1 MQDSLSTCKQKE
13 ESSVFAALFLLF
25 GIRSSYIGGLRGRGA
40 CCLCDLT
47 YVSIWGFDL
56 LNSAQHEEEAEY
68 ANDENST
75 RDQEIGGKASTISH
89 ETCDDRGN
97 NAGHVTQ
104 KVHNTTDRPDS
115 SCRRNE

>member
-13 ESSVFAALFLLF
+13 QGSVFAALFLLS
-25 GIRSSYIGGLRGRGA
+25 GIRPDNIGGLRGRGA

-47 YVSIWGFDL
+47 YISKWSFDL

-75 RDQEIGGKASTISH
+75 RDQEICGKASTISH
-89 ETCDDRGN
+89 EACDDRGN
-97 NAGHVTQ
+97 NA
-104 KVHNTTDRPDS
+104 
-115 SCRRNE
+115 